1 MNAKN
6 LSRALLCA
14 LCLLGLSAASHAGNF
29 SVGLTVAIAPPMLPV
44 YVQPP
49 CPAPGYLWTP
59 GYWAYAEDDGYYWVP
74 GTWVIAPAAG
84 LLWTPGYWAVVDEF
98 YAWRPGYWAPHVGFY
113 GGINYGF
120 GFFGIGFVGGY
131 WHDRE
136 FFYNRAV
143 ANVTNVNVTNVYN
156 TTTVNNQ
163 VNHVSYNGGG
173 GVQARPSGAE
183 LAVARQP
190 HYGATPVQR
199 SHAEAARAVPSLLA
213 SVNKGRPP
221 VAATA
226 RPGVFEG
233 HDVVPARHASIIQV
247 PPVRGSTDNHARAT
261 PSLAADAHTASKI
274 GGFHGQNSKPA
285 PEAARLSDRPA
296 WASRGRP
303 DPVLSNASPAAPP
316 VRAAAHS
323 EFERPASTY
332 RNTTGAAP
340 RPASPERL
348 VSAQHSD
355 VVRRPVS
362 SSKPE
367 TRAPS
372 VASAAPHPYANHWT
386 PPQSYRPAPDSARAP
401 SSLPTRPY
409 VTQPPAQHWSEP
421 RAPQRSAPPP
431 AGNAGAIRSAPPAH
445 MNAPE
450 PPHDGRHA

>member
-49 CPAPGYLWTP
+49 CPAPDYLWTP
-59 GYWAYAEDDGYYWVP
+59 GYWAYDGDDGYYWIP
-74 GTWVIAPAAG
+74 GTWVVAPAAG
-84 LLWTPGYWAVVDEF
+84 LFWTPGYWAAVDEF
-98 YAWRPGYWAPHVGFY
+98 YSWHPGYWAPHVGFY

-120 GFFGIGFVGGY
+120 GFFGIGFAGGY
-131 WHDRE
+131 WHDHE

-156 TTTVNNQ
+156 TTIVNNQ

-221 VAATA
+221 IAATA
-226 RPGVFEG
+226 RPAVFEG
-233 HDVVPARHASIIQV
+233 HDVVPARHASIVQV
-247 PPVRGSTDNHARAT
+247 PPVHRSADNRARAT
-261 PSLAADAHTASKI
+261 PSLAADAHTASTV
-274 GGFHGQNSKPA
+274 GGFRGQNSKPA
-285 PEAARLSDRPA
+285 PETPRLSDRPA

-303 DPVLSNASPAAPP
+303 GPALSNVSAVAPS
-316 VRAAAHS
+316 VRPAAHS
-323 EFERPASTY
+323 EFERPALTY

-340 RPASPERL
+340 RPVP
-348 VSAQHSD
+348 
-355 VVRRPVS
+355 S
-362 SSKPE
+362 SRPE
-367 TRAPS
+367 TRGPT

-386 PPQSYRPAPDSARAP
+386 PPQSYRPAPESVRAP
-401 SSLPTRPY
+401 SSPPTRPY
-409 VTQPPAQHWSEP
+409 ATQPPAQHWSEP
-421 RAPQRSAPPP
+421 RAPQRSDPPSH
-431 AGNAGAIRSAPPAH
+431 GNAATIRSTPPAH
-445 MNAPE
+445 MSAPE
-450 PPHDGRHA
+450 PHDGRHA